1 MLIFML
7 FEGMLGVTSYNIRI
21 SGTQNYLPDEM
32 RGRFNGLFQ
41 MLSILGTIA
50 GQLIAGAI
58 GDLFDIRWV
67 VAVCMAI
74 SGLAVFFI
82 VLPNGEHV
90 KKIYNV
96 NA

>member
-1 MLIFML
+1 ML

-21 SGTQNYLPDEM
+21 SSTQNYLPDEM

-41 MLSILGTIA
+41 MLTILGTIS

-67 VAVCMAI
+67 VVASMTLTV
-74 SGLAVFFI
+74 LAVFVII
-82 VLPNGEHV
+82 VPNGEHV

-96 NA
+96 NV

>member
-1 MLIFML
+1 
-7 FEGMLGVTSYNIRI
+7 MLGVTSFNIRI
-21 SGTQNYLPDEM
+21 SSTQNYLPDEI

-67 VAVCMAI
+67 VAICMAFTC
-74 SGLAVFFI
+74 LAVFVII
-82 VLPNGEHV
+82 VPNGEHV